1 MAVLT
6 EGRHTGEF
14 ILTEANGQRSREAA
28 TVVSGQDL
36 DVGEVVQVDGDGK
49 LTAFVDV
56 QNSDGSQVDEAAG
69 IVIYAAD
76 ASAADVTGIAYIARD
91 AEVNDNL
98 LKFPTETTTGGE
110 KALTI
115 VSLALL
121 GIIVRA

>member
-6 EGRHTGEF
+6 EKAHTAEF
-14 ILTEANGQRSREAA
+14 ILSEANGQRSREAD
-28 TVVSGQDL
+28 TVVSGQNL
-36 DVGEVVQVDGDGK
+36 GVGEVVQKDGDGK

-69 IVIYAAD
+69 ILIYAAD
-76 ASAADVTGIAYIARD
+76 ATAADVKGVAYIDGD

-98 LKFPTETTTGGE
+98 LIFPTETTTGGE

-115 VSLALL
+115 VSLGLL
-121 GIIVRA
+121 GIKVRA